1 MLFSRLIGLPV
12 AWVLA
17 SRDEDALEDVA
28 SFDQVRAQRIQLAP
42 LDAEDIAAIAAAE
55 QGHRPHRPLRAN
67 PGPARPRLD
76 LYHQMGAWASRAQ
89 VQLAM
94 RDSGAGY
101 PKWAAANAR
110 AQNGWQSLTSA
121 ERRVATLIG
130 EGRTNKSAA
139 SELGV
144 SVNTVATHLRA
155 VFAKLG
161 VQSRVQLANQLHK
174 EAGPPA
180 AS

>member
-1 MLFSRLIGLPV
+1 
-12 AWVLA
+12 
-17 SRDEDALEDVA
+17 
-28 SFDQVRAQRIQLAP
+28 
-42 LDAEDIAAIAAAE
+42 
-55 QGHRPHRPLRAN
+55 
-67 PGPARPRLD
+67 
-76 LYHQMGAWASRAQ
+76 MGAWASRAQ

-94 RDSGAGY
+94 RDSGARY